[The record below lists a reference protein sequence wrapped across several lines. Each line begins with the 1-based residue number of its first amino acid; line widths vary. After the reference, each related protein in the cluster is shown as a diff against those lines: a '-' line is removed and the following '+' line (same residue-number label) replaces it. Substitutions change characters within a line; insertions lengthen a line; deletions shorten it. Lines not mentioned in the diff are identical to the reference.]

1 MSLEYKVVETQ
12 IVTSEELEEIVNRWV
27 LEGWSLEGIQFAMS
41 EASRRPAMAFVFF
54 IKGEAVKKAAPLG
67 NRQIKVKAKA

>member
-12 IVTSEELEEIVNRWV
+12 IVTSEELEAIVNRWV
-27 LEGWSLEGIQFAMS
+27 LEGWTLEVIQFAMS

-54 IKGEAVKKAAPLG
+54 VKGEAVKKSVREVAES
-67 NRQIKVKAKA
+67 K